1 MAACG
6 TRGKFL
12 AEVRKGQ
19 ENGTNFFLVPTKNLI
34 GRFSF
39 SLQGIPLRL
48 TSSLPFID
56 KAAERQQGSVAVPST
71 QVTLKLSD
79 QGGSKRGTGVGG
91 LWGEGHQHP
100 ICVRKALWV
109 TPKCLCSHP

>member
-39 SLQGIPLRL
+39 SLQVFL
-48 TSSLPFID
+48 
-56 KAAERQQGSVAVPST
+56 
-71 QVTLKLSD
+71 
-79 QGGSKRGTGVGG
+79 
-91 LWGEGHQHP
+91 
-100 ICVRKALWV
+100 
-109 TPKCLCSHP
+109 